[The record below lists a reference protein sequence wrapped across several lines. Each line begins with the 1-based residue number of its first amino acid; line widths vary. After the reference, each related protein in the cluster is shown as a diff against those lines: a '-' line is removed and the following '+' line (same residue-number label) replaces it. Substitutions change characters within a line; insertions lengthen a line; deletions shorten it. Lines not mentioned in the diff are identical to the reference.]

1 MASPLFSNPFADDRL
16 PGASAYSPALDVPS
30 FNQAVSDTLLGVIQR
45 ASRTRTVEARRKI
58 YILKA
63 GPGYGK
69 THLMGRIGYRCEDR
83 ALFVFVPQVEE
94 HGSPVKHIHWHLVDS
109 LFRAPP
115 GQPPQLHRLL
125 AHLCHHSF
133 RRYFDF
139 LPHTVKERHKGL
151 RQRLDSDVNVAG
163 EIVAAS
169 IEAAPFLLLADSINH
184 RLPMLHLEVLRALVL
199 GWSPWAA
206 EARRWL
212 RGEDLE
218 DEQRATFKLP
228 EEPPTTTRLLQTV
241 AALIHRLG
249 MAVVLCCDQSEALVI
264 RPDAAVELSNSLV
277 GWLDSIPNVVLT
289 LSCLRDKWGDL
300 RSNAFSS
307 FGDRVQE
314 LEPADLNGPQAVN
327 LVRCRLAHWPDR
339 RPDKSPFW
347 PFREADLLAFASRKP
362 RSPRDMLRACAAS
375 METWIAKQGHLKGDS
390 EAEIDPGNAPR
401 PIEDLFRL
409 EWTKALEEVK
419 KQKLSPDDV
428 QEERLFRSVRESL
441 EVLKLA
447 KAPIGGLELLQVQ
460 DGALGRADKAKRLGL
475 QLKLGV
481 KSSVDAVAVVVAL
494 TKLNGGPKLAGFI
507 NALKGAVADPVA
519 GAVLVRPGS
528 ELTLGPK
535 TAARQTYDALK
546 ERGKLR
552 PFALVEHRETFEM
565 LECLATMLDKAT
577 QHDLQLGQKTISPAE
592 CRDLAARSQVLA
604 GLDLVETIFGGWP
617 QAEVVRARAET
628 GQPTTRAESA
638 SRVAVVRDMAEHA
651 KPAAIAASVAPSP
664 PQPPED
670 GSVWAERMLR
680 AVAAK
685 LTEFGQRV
693 EPLGTEVGPTFVRLK
708 LRPLGKTSVGKVCNH
723 ANDLRTHI
731 PGISR
736 VPLIAD
742 QPGFISVDVERPKR
756 QPVPLVSCLRQTVK
770 QLDGQL
776 AFPVGVDVS
785 GKVHWLN
792 LADPSTCHLLVAGTT
807 GSGKSEFLKALVMG
821 LATRLSPLDL
831 RFVFIDPKRV
841 TFNFPAGSPYLLHPV
856 AHTVE
861 ETMPLVQECFEET
874 ERRYALLEEKGLEHV
889 GQLTGKHAL
898 PRIVV
903 LFDEF
908 ADLMADRE
916 SRRDLESTLKRIGA
930 LARAAGI
937 HLVLAT
943 QRPDKDVV
951 TPLLRANL
959 PTRICLRVDSERN
972 SNIILDE
979 GGGERLLGRG
989 DLFWKFGGGMIRLQ
1003 GAFVTKDELEKA
1015 LRVG

>member
-1 MASPLFSNPFADDRL
+1 MASPWFSNPFADDRL
-16 PGASAYSPALDVPS
+16 TGASAYSPALDVPS
-30 FNQAVSDTLLGVIQR
+30 FNQAVSDTLLEVIQR
-45 ASRTRTVEARRKI
+45 ASRMRTAEARRKI
-58 YILKA
+58 YILLG

-69 THLMGRIGYRCEDR
+69 THLMGRIGHNCQDR
-83 ALFVFVPQVEE
+83 ALFVFVPQIEE
-94 HGSPVKHIHWHLVDS
+94 RGSAVKHIHWHLVES
-109 LFRAPP
+109 LFRAPTGEAP
-115 GQPPQLHRLL
+115 VLHRLL
-125 AHLCHHSF
+125 TRLVHHSF

-139 LPHTVKERHKGL
+139 LPHTVKEQHKGL
-151 RQRLDSDVNVAG
+151 RQRLESDVNVVG

-169 IEAAPFLLLADSINH
+169 AEPAPFLRLADSINY
-184 RLPMLHLEVLRALVL
+184 RLPTLPLEVLRALVL

-212 RGEDLE
+212 RGDDLE
-218 DEQRATFKLP
+218 DEKRAALKLP
-228 EEPPTTTRLLQTV
+228 EEPPTTTRLLQTI

-249 MAVVLCCDQSEALVI
+249 MTVVLCCDQSEALVL
-264 RPDAAVELSNSLV
+264 RPDAAEELGSSLM
-277 GWLDSIPNVVLT
+277 GWLDGIPNLVLT
-289 LSCLRDKWGDL
+289 LSCLKDQWVKLKG
-300 RSNAFSS
+300 STTSS
-307 FGDRVQE
+307 FRDRAQE
-314 LEPADLNGPQAVN
+314 LELFDLTGPQA
-327 LVRCRLAHWPDR
+327 LELIRCRLAHWRDR
-339 RPDKSPFW
+339 RAQKGPFW
-347 PFREADLLAFASRKP
+347 PFREADLLAFATRKP
-362 RSPRDMLRACAAS
+362 RSPRVMLKACAGS
-375 METWIAKQGHLKGDS
+375 METWIDKQGHLNEDS
-390 EAEIDPGNAPR
+390 EAAIDPGTGPR
-401 PIEDLFRL
+401 PMEDLFRL
-409 EWTKALEEVK
+409 EWVKALEEVRK
-419 KQKLSPDDV
+419 KKLSPDDL
-428 QEERLFRSVRESL
+428 QEERLFRSVREAL
-441 EVLKLA
+441 DVFKFA
-447 KAPIGGLELLQVQ
+447 KTPIGGLELLQVQ
-460 DGALGRADKAKRLGL
+460 DGALGNARLGL

-481 KSSVDAVAVVVAL
+481 KSSPDAVTIVVAL
-494 TKLNGGPKLAGFI
+494 TKVNGGPRLAGFI
-507 NALKGAVADPVA
+507 NALKEAVADPVA

-528 ELTLGPK
+528 ELTLGSK
-535 TAARQTYDALK
+535 TAARQIYETLK

-552 PFALVEHRETFEM
+552 PFALLEHRETFET
-565 LECLATMLDKAT
+565 LECLASMVDKAT
-577 QHDLQLGQKTISPAE
+577 QHDLQLSQKTISPDE
-592 CRDLAARSQVLA
+592 CRELVARSQVLA
-604 GLDLVETIFGGWP
+604 GLDLAESIFCGWP
-617 QAEVVRARAET
+617 QAEVIRARA
-628 GQPTTRAESA
+628 GVVQPTAKAELA
-638 SRVAVVRDMAEHA
+638 SRAADVHDAAGHA
-651 KPAAIAASVAPSP
+651 KPAGVVIGGSPSAPQSP
-664 PQPPED
+664 EE

-693 EPLGTEVGPTFVRLK
+693 EPLGSEVGPTFVRLK

-742 QPGFISVDVERPKR
+742 QPGFISVDVERPNR
-756 QPVPLVSCLRQTVK
+756 QPVPLAPCLRQPARE
-770 QLDGQL
+770 LDGQP

-807 GSGKSEFLKALVMG
+807 GSGKSEFLKSLVTG
-821 LATRLSPLDL
+821 LATRLSQLDL

-841 TFNFPAGSPYLLHPV
+841 TFNFPAGTPYLLHPV

-861 ETMPLVQECFEET
+861 EAMPLIQECFEET
-874 ERRYALLEEKGLEHV
+874 ERRYAVLEEKGLEHV

-916 SRRDLESTLKRIGA
+916 TRRDLETTLKRIGA

-959 PTRICLRVDSERN
+959 PTRVCLRVDSERN

-979 GGGERLLGRG
+979 EGGERLLGRG